1 VRIPINR
8 PTRSKGVT
16 AASSGDISNSDKP
29 LDGEP
34 PRFGARL
41 REARK
46 NAGLTQKTLAK
57 LAGITSKHVSELE
70 RCVTQPGLAVA
81 LALAKAMDIT
91 VTDFSAPDAR
101 TSARRRR

>member
-1 VRIPINR
+1 MRIPINR
-8 PTRSKGVT
+8 PTRSKGV
-16 AASSGDISNSDKP
+16 AATSSGDISNSDKS
-29 LDGEP
+29 LNSEP

-46 NAGLTQKTLAK
+46 NAGLTQKALAK

-81 LALAKAMDIT
+81 QALAKAMDIT
-91 VTDFSAPDAR
+91 VADFSADAR
-101 TSARRRR
+101 ASAGRRR